1 VTIDALLEHLADLVA
16 EKVAARL
23 NGHHAAAPDA
33 PDRMLTVPE
42 VAQRLRASRRFVYA
56 HRKALGG
63 VALSKRALRFP
74 EAAVD
79 RYLARRP

>member
-1 VTIDALLEHLADLVA
+1 MTLDPLLEQLAVRVADL
-16 EKVAARL
+16 VAARL
-23 NGHHAAAPDA
+23 NGKEPAPD
-33 PDRMLTVPE
+33 PDRLLTVDE

-63 VALSKRALRFP
+63 LALSKRALRFP
-74 EAAVD
+74 EAAVA